1 MLEQFLTSHTRKV
14 ILTRL
19 FAPEAPKYHLRQLAR
34 DGGIAAPGLLKE
46 LMHFHELCLVCK
58 EECDGYTNYY
68 ANRQSVLFPVLCE
81 LVEKAEG
88 LHEKIRRMLSKLK
101 TDCVFIFGSEANGTA
116 RPDSDIDVFV
126 IGSCTLG
133 EISEALLPAADLTN
147 REINPVLFSREMFKD
162 NCRTNNHF
170 VRNVLQ
176 SPMIFLKGGRHEL
189 ERLGG

>member
-1 MLEQFLTSHTRKV
+1 MLEHFLTSQTRKI

-19 FAPEAPKYHLRQLAR
+19 FAPELPKYHLRQLAR

-46 LMHFHELCLVCK
+46 LTHFHELRLVCK
-58 EECDGYTNYY
+58 EERDGRTNYY
-68 ANRQSVLFPVLCE
+68 ANHQSALFPVLCE
-81 LVEKAEG
+81 LVDKAEG
-88 LHEKIRRMLSKLK
+88 LQEKIRRMLSNLK

-116 RPDSDIDVFV
+116 RPDSDIDIFL

-133 EISEALLPAADLTN
+133 EVSEALLPAADLTA
-147 REINPVLFSREMFKD
+147 REINPVLYTPETFRGKCLE
-162 NCRTNNHF
+162 NNHF

-189 ERLGG
+189 ERLGR